1 MLFSFWPGASSPLKD
16 TIAICQHAERTGWD
30 GIWYADHFMP
40 NLPDNSGPTNEVF
53 TAMAAL
59 AVSVPRVRIGTL
71 VLGNTY
77 RHPAVTAKA
86 AAGVDILSEG
96 RLVLGLGSG
105 WQENEHTAYGIEF
118 STIGG
123 RLARLAEACDVITGL
138 LNEERTTF
146 AGKYYQLAEAPL
158 APKPVQRPVP
168 ILIGGGGEEK
178 TMRITA
184 RYAQEWN
191 TWGLPAHLAR
201 KMAVLDQRCEE
212 IGRDP
217 KSLKRSANATIDI
230 TTDAEE
236 IAKLKATGRPV
247 IAGSVSEVRDVM
259 AQYVEA
265 GVDEFIVPDFNLG
278 NTPRRQEVMDT
289 FINEV
294 APSFR

>member
-123 RLARLAEACDVITGL
+123 RLARLAEACEVITGL

-184 RYAQEWN
+184 KYAQEWN